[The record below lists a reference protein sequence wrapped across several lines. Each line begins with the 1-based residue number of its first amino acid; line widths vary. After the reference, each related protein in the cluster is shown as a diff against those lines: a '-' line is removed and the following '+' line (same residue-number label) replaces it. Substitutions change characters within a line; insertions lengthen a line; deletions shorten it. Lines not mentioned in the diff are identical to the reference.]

1 MNYKNCKVFYP
12 GWYEL
17 FLAVQ
22 YVQVVFSARFGLF
35 FPRPCMVFSQ
45 AYSDSTQ
52 LKAQGGPLNISE
64 AISQCSSLY
73 SVF

>member
-22 YVQVVFSARFGLF
+22 YVQVVFSAPFGLF

-64 AISQCSSLY
+64 AISQWSSLY
-73 SVF
+73 SVL